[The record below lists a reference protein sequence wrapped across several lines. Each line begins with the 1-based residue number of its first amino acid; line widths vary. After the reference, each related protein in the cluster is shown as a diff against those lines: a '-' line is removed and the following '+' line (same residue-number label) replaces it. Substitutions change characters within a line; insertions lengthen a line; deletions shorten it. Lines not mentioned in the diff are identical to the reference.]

1 MVGSESRHTK
11 PSVLR
16 TTLILAFPDDESGPL
31 RSTGAEAL
39 PGARLIRTGL
49 TGVASC
55 TKTLVG
61 EETNMPHS
69 TNLLAVSL
77 ATGALVA
84 CTVAVRAQTTT
95 PQQPQPDAVAPVDP
109 TQDQRSTRGT
119 AHPGES
125 LSDRL
130 ERTGGVIRPPSD
142 LDEGR
147 TVRPPVSEPGT
158 TPVIPPPGEPGGN
171 PNVQPK

>member
-1 MVGSESRHTK
+1 MRRSE
-11 PSVLR
+11 
-16 TTLILAFPDDESGPL
+16 
-31 RSTGAEAL
+31 
-39 PGARLIRTGL
+39 
-49 TGVASC
+49 
-55 TKTLVG
+55 
-61 EETNMPHS
+61 
-69 TNLLAVSL
+69 NLLGLSL
-77 ATGALVA
+77 AVGVIVA

-95 PQQPQPDAVAPVDP
+95 PQPPQPDAVAPVDP

-119 AHPGES
+119 ARPGES

-130 ERTGGVIRPPSD
+130 ERTEGVIHPPSD
-142 LDEGR
+142 LNQGR